1 MILRSLSWSRFGL
14 SATAVLLT
22 PLALAAQTA
31 PLIPTPDSAA
41 RPAEPASEVYRTVY
55 HQTTPA
61 EVTAVLDRVLAFMDQ
76 ATPGQFVTADGQ
88 PVTDLSKPLPAGATP
103 ARGGTAGFNLVGYE
117 QGVAYAG
124 MLAAGEATG
133 DAKFNDYTAKRFAMI
148 GALAGQAAAAGGAGA
163 APVAPSGPAQ
173 GVPGGGLPGQNRGGR
188 GGAGGIR
195 PLTAPAALD
204 DCGAMDAALIKAAR
218 AKVGPDLTALIHT
231 GLDFI
236 STKQFRLADG
246 TLARHWPIPESVWA
260 DDMYMSVPALAE
272 MGKLTGNTSY
282 YDDAV
287 KQVVQISQRLFQPE
301 LGLYRHGWVS
311 VNPDSIDIHW
321 GRANGWCFMA
331 MCELL
336 DVLPPEHPGY
346 AKVLSLY
353 RAQVQGLAKVQSGY
367 GLWNQLLDR
376 TDSYLETS
384 ASAMYVY
391 GLARGINRGW
401 ISPVYG
407 MMAMTGWN
415 AVATR
420 VNAQGQVE
428 GTCIGT
434 NLDFDLPYYYFRPTS
449 VFAVHGYGPV
459 LMAGAEMLTLLK
471 NPAFTITPRVNGIYF
486 VPNAGAPAPYMDQGR
501 TSTTR

>member
-1 MILRSLSWSRFGL
+1 MSLRFLSLRGFVTTALLL
-14 SATAVLLT
+14 S
-22 PLALAAQTA
+22 PLGLAAQTA
-31 PLIPTPDSAA
+31 PLIPTPDSSA
-41 RPAEPASEVYRTVY
+41 RAAEP
-55 HQTTPA
+55 TTPVYQA
-61 EVTAVLDRVLAFMDQ
+61 IYHRTTPEEVTAVLNRVLAFMDQ
-76 ATPGQFVTADGQ
+76 ATPGQMVAADGQ
-88 PVTDLSKPLPAGATP
+88 PITDLSQPLPAGATP

-133 DAKFNDYTAKRFAMI
+133 DARFTDYTAKRFAMI
-148 GALAGQAAAAGGAGA
+148 GALAAQAAAAGGAGP
-163 APVAPSGPAQ
+163 APVAATGAAQ
-173 GVPGGGLPGQNRGGR
+173 GVPGAGLPGQGRGR
-188 GGAGGIR
+188 GGPGGVR

-204 DCGAMDAALIKAAR
+204 DCGAMDAALIKAQR
-218 AKVGPDLTALIHT
+218 AKVGPDLMKLINT

-236 STKQFRLADG
+236 STKQFRLPDG

-260 DDMYMSVPALAE
+260 DDMYMSVPALAQ
-272 MGKLTGNTSY
+272 MGKLTGNNSY

-321 GRANGWCFMA
+321 GRANGWCIMA

-346 AKVLSLY
+346 NKVLGLY
-353 RAQVQGLAKVQSGY
+353 RAHVQGLAKLQSGY

-384 ASAMYVY
+384 ASAMYAY
-391 GLARGINRGW
+391 GIARGINRGW
-401 ISPVYG
+401 LSPVYG
-407 MMAMTGWN
+407 MLAMTGWN

-471 NPAFTITPRVNGIYF
+471 NPSFTITPRVNSIYF
-486 VPNAGAPAPYMDQGR
+486 VPTAGAASPYMEQGR
-501 TSTTR
+501 ASTTH